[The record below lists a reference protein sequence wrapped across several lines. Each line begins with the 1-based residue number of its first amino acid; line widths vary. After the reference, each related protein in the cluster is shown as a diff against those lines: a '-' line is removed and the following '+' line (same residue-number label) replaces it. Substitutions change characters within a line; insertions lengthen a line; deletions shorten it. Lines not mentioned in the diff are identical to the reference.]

1 MSTAAQAL
9 DRHAHLHSRAAWVF
23 LLAACGVCVLY
34 VTVPSM
40 AVAAAG
46 FGGVAGGAVIAIGV
60 GVYQH
65 RPRQLLPSWFLG
77 AASVLFLSGGV
88 LRTVARAG
96 MPLSVYI
103 PAGFTLSGYAAVALA
118 LVWWLRARNVHANR
132 DTALD
137 TLLVGLGATLVSW
150 ALLIAP
156 VAANDHGFDA
166 TTVVTALYPIADA
179 VLLTLLVHLAF
190 TTAPGDR
197 AFGLLATSLIAIF
210 LGDLGYAINSAGLA
224 TFTPQQ
230 LLDAPFLIGYGAL
243 GAGALHPSMIR
254 LSIPQPHLPYQG
266 HRRVY
271 GITVA
276 LVLAALALALI
287 PPTNTTDRVVRAGLF
302 AALLLGVLVRS
313 ERAVRRHAVS
323 DRAAQYRSTHD
334 ELTGLPNRSLLQT
347 QTGEHLAAGQAPGKL
362 SLLFLDL
369 DGFKFVNDSY
379 GHSVGDEL
387 LIAAA
392 QRLTGILRS
401 ADIIARYGGDEFVV
415 ATHLERAGAEGLADR
430 ILTVLSEP
438 FTLSVGRVFVSASIG
453 IARTGTTPHAGDVE
467 GLIREAD
474 AAMYHAKARGRG
486 SYAFFDDSL
495 RARARVQIETSTA
508 LRDALAR
515 DEFEVYYQP
524 IITLS
529 DHHTTGYEALLRWHH
544 DGRMHAPDE
553 FIPIA
558 EASNIIVPIG
568 DWVLRTAC
576 AQLATWRAAGYPSL
590 HMAVNISARQL
601 RDDALISAVRS
612 TLTDTGLP
620 ASALWLELTE
630 TALIDDTNA
639 AFRTLTALHELG
651 VIICVD
657 DFGTGYSALGYL
669 QRFPMSVVKI
679 DGSFVRALGQH
690 RPEASLVAA
699 IQRMATALGLLTI
712 AEGVETELQ
721 EHQVRTLG
729 CDMAQG
735 WRFGHPRPALDVEL
749 PDQATAS

>member
-9 DRHAHLHSRAAWVF
+9 DRHAQLHTRAAWAF
-23 LLAACGVCVLY
+23 LLAACAVCVLY
-34 VTVPSM
+34 VAVPSA
-40 AVAAAG
+40 AVSAAG
-46 FGGVAGGAVIAIGV
+46 FGAVAGGSVVAIGV
-60 GVYQH
+60 GMRQH
-65 RPRQLLPSWFLG
+65 RPQPLLPWWCLG

-88 LRTVARAG
+88 LRTLARTG
-96 MPLSVYI
+96 VPLSGYA
-103 PAGFTLSGYAAVALA
+103 PAGFTLSGYAAVAVA

-137 TLLVGLGATLVSW
+137 TLLVGVGAALASW

-156 VAANDHGFDA
+156 VAAVDKGFDP
-166 TTVVTALYPIADA
+166 TTVITALYPVADA

-190 TTAPGDR
+190 TTAPGDH

-210 LGDLGYAINSAGLA
+210 LGDLGYAATSAGLA
-224 TFTPQQ
+224 TFPPS
-230 LLDAPFLIGYGAL
+230 LLDAPFLIGFGAL

-254 LSIPQPHLPYQG
+254 LSIPQPQLPYRG
-266 HRRVY
+266 RRRVY

-276 LVLAALALALI
+276 LVLAALTLALI
-287 PPTNTTDRVVRAGLF
+287 PPANTTDRVVRAALF
-302 AALLLGVLVRS
+302 AALLLGVLLRS
-313 ERAVRRHAVS
+313 ERAVRRHAAS

-334 ELTGLPNRSLLQT
+334 ELTGLPNRTLLHT
-347 QTGEHLAAGQAPGKL
+347 QTGQRLAARNEPGRV

-387 LIAAA
+387 LVAAA
-392 QRLTGILRS
+392 QRLTSIVRPE
-401 ADIIARYGGDEFVV
+401 DIVARYGGDEFVV
-415 ATHLERAGAEGLADR
+415 ATHLERAGAEGLAER
-430 ILTVLSEP
+430 ILTVLGEP

-453 IARTGTTPHAGDVE
+453 IARTGATSRGGAVE

-474 AAMYHAKARGRG
+474 AAMYHAKTRDRG
-486 SYAFFDDSL
+486 SYAFYDDSL
-495 RARARVQIETSTA
+495 RARARIQIETSTA

-529 DHHTTGYEALLRWHH
+529 DHRTTGYEALLRWHH
-544 DGRMHAPDE
+544 DGRTHPPDE

-558 EASNIIVPIG
+558 EASNIIIPIG
-568 DWVLRTAC
+568 AWVLRTAC
-576 AQLATWRAAGYPSL
+576 AQLATWWAAGHRTL

-601 RDDALISAVRS
+601 RDDALIAAVRT
-612 TLTDTGLP
+612 TLAETGLP

-630 TALIDDTNA
+630 TALIADVSA
-639 AFRTLTALHELG
+639 ALRTLTALHKLG
-651 VIICVD
+651 VVICVD

-679 DGSFVRALGQH
+679 DGSFVQALSED
-690 RPEASLVAA
+690 RPEASLVSA
-699 IQRMATALGLLTI
+699 IEKMATALGLRTI

-721 EHQVRTLG
+721 EHQISTLG

-735 WRFGHPRPALDVEL
+735 WLYGHPQPAHDVAL
-749 PDQATAS
+749 PSHDVAS